1 MCRAKLPEHQ
11 QGNQFINAWIEIVGR
26 VSRGESSWTALTP
39 EETLKVKDIL
49 ALLEASANL
58 GPNGMHNWGLVN
70 LYGHGVEMNTELGL
84 LWLRRAAN
92 GGEMES
98 QRLVGGFEINRG
110 NLKEGLRWVGL
121 AAEQG
126 CQKSIE
132 LIELFSIS

>member
-58 GPNGMHNWGLVN
+58 GPNGMHNWGIVN
-70 LYGHGVEMNTELGL
+70 LYGHGVEKDTELGL
-84 LWLRRAAN
+84 FWLRRAAN
-92 GGEMES
+92 GGEKES
-98 QRLVGGFEINRG
+98 QRMVGCFDINRG
-110 NLKEGLRWVGL
+110 DLKEGLRWVGL